1 MSAAVS
7 LGRSSSLQFWSDAPA
22 IFSNVPTGAF
32 PRFDSRT
39 SRRVAQRILLDVL
52 PQFYEDGA
60 RNDNG
65 HMVRTDALTAAFA
78 RQLEYIYKEIY
89 NVEYPAFRATE
100 FIPLSTEVPAGSLVF
115 TYRMW
120 NKTGTARVI
129 HNFAKD
135 LPSADINAIEFPSPI
150 VTLGMSYD
158 FSIVDIQRAALSQAP
173 IESMKA
179 DAARF
184 AIEYLQEQIACF
196 GSALDGVPGL
206 VNAPGVTGTTQVS
219 SGGDWLVQIA
229 AIGAA
234 TPSAPASA
242 VAAVQGIATDANAMR
257 SKIINQTIGIHTPNT
272 MLLPVDLH
280 VALETAP
287 RSPAFTDDTILDY
300 LEKLTDM
307 DWERWPQL
315 NAQGVTGNGR
325 VMCYEKD
332 PNVLK
337 LVVAQ
342 PFTQLPPQPVALSWQ
357 VPCLSQVGGVMVIR
371 PLAVTYM
378 DGLAG

>member
-1 MSAAVS
+1 MTAAVS
-7 LGRSSSLQFWSDAPA
+7 LGHGFAIRSDAPSISA
-22 IFSNVPTGAF
+22 LVPVGAF
-32 PRFDSRT
+32 PRFDSRL
-39 SRRVAQRILLDVL
+39 SRRVAKQILLQSL
-52 PQFYEDGA
+52 PQFLEDGA

-65 HMVRTDALTAAFA
+65 QHVRADALTAAFA

-120 NKTGTARVI
+120 NKSGTARVI

-135 LPSADINAIEFPSPI
+135 LPSADVQADEFPSPVI
-150 VTLGMSYD
+150 TLGMSYD
-158 FSIVDIQRAALSQAP
+158 FSVIDIQRAAMSQAP

-184 AIEYLQEQIACF
+184 AIEFLQEQIAAF
-196 GSALDGVPGL
+196 GSANDGVPGL
-206 VNAPGVTGTTQVS
+206 TNAPGVTSSIQVS
-219 SGGDWLVQIA
+219 TGGTWLAQIA

-242 VAAVQGIATDANAMR
+242 VAATQGIAADVNIMKSNIRNRTF
-257 SKIINQTIGIHTPNT
+257 GIHTANT
-272 MLLPVDLH
+272 LLLPVNLYT
-280 VALETAP
+280 ALECAP

-300 LEKLTDM
+300 LEKLCNIDIEM
-307 DWERWPQL
+307 WPQL
-315 NAQGVTGNGR
+315 DNLGTTGNGR
-325 VMCYEKD
+325 VMAYEKD

-342 PFTQLPPQPVALSWQ
+342 PFTQLPPQPVGLSWI

-371 PLAVTYM
+371 PQAVTYM